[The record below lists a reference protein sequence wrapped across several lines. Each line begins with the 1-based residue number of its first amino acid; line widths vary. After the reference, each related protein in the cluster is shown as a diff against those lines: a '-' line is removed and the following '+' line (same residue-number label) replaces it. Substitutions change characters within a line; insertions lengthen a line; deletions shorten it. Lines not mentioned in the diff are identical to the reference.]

1 MTGGGESDQDL
12 EALEFLTQ
20 VTRETLSSVKLE
32 TILRRVARLLQ
43 HRFGYDYSAVAL
55 VEGDRVVFHA
65 GSGGETGEPGEA
77 GSGEYVW
84 RIPVGRGIVGTA
96 VAMGK
101 PRLVNRV
108 DEDPDYIRANF
119 LAETRSELAV
129 PLIHRDKVL
138 GVLDVQSHQPDA
150 FGDRDVRLLQIVGA
164 MVSPAVHIASLYE
177 RERRRTQHL
186 HLVSEISRLVMSSLE
201 RQTVINVACDAI
213 MKALDVSFVG
223 IALLDRKRGLV
234 VHAGH
239 ATRVTMLP
247 DVELTLDL
255 GRGLVGRVAATG
267 QALRIG
273 EVSYYPGFLHVVP
286 GMRSAVCVPLQVREG
301 TMGVVEAE
309 HSEPDYFTA
318 EDEQLLTSLATY
330 LAQAME
336 NAQLF
341 EDQRRRWQQLLLINE
356 MTRVATETFDLDR
369 VTSLVAKEIH
379 DRFGFFAVAVLL
391 CEDQQLV
398 ARALACDSPLDM
410 GIGHSE
416 PLGGGLAGRVARTG
430 EVFQAGNRNG
440 FDVIH
445 AMREDI
451 QSILCVPL
459 RAPKQVIGVIQ
470 VQSPVEDAFDMDD
483 RMVLETLA
491 KSVAGAIDNARSIRN
506 NEQFREDLNRMIV
519 HDLRNPVHGV
529 LLTLQAVEHA
539 ASEGEVDAEVLED
552 VTLGI
557 TRTEEIQA
565 MISSLLDVS
574 RFEAGKARLKLSPAA
589 FNDHVLAVARRLTP
603 LARSR
608 HIELKLELAS
618 DLPVVWL
625 DHDLIARTLDN
636 LVGNAV
642 KFTPEQGQIQ
652 VSTRQLSADSPD
664 CPTPAPCVLV
674 SVRDT
679 GEGIPEE
686 FHHKIFEKFGQVE
699 TRKAGLQMSTGLGLA
714 HSRHVVEAHGGA
726 IWVDSEPG
734 HGACFHFTLP
744 AGKPTA

>member
-1 MTGGGESDQDL
+1 M
-12 EALEFLTQ
+12 
-20 VTRETLSSVKLE
+20 
-32 TILRRVARLLQ
+32 
-43 HRFGYDYSAVAL
+43 
-55 VEGDRVVFHA
+55 
-65 GSGGETGEPGEA
+65 
-77 GSGEYVW
+77 
-84 RIPVGRGIVGTA
+84 
-96 VAMGK
+96 
-101 PRLVNRV
+101 
-108 DEDPDYIRANF
+108 
-119 LAETRSELAV
+119 
-129 PLIHRDKVL
+129 
-138 GVLDVQSHQPDA
+138 
-150 FGDRDVRLLQIVGA
+150 
-164 MVSPAVHIASLYE
+164 
-177 RERRRTQHL
+177 
-186 HLVSEISRLVMSSLE
+186 
-201 RQTVINVACDAI
+201 
-213 MKALDVSFVG
+213 
-223 IALLDRKRGLV
+223 
-234 VHAGH
+234 
-239 ATRVTMLP
+239 
-247 DVELTLDL
+247 
-255 GRGLVGRVAATG
+255 
-267 QALRIG
+267 
-273 EVSYYPGFLHVVP
+273 
-286 GMRSAVCVPLQVREG
+286 
-301 TMGVVEAE
+301 
-309 HSEPDYFTA
+309 
-318 EDEQLLTSLATY
+318 
-330 LAQAME
+330 
-336 NAQLF
+336 
-341 EDQRRRWQQLLLINE
+341 
-356 MTRVATETFDLDR
+356 
-369 VTSLVAKEIH
+369 
-379 DRFGFFAVAVLL
+379 
-391 CEDQQLV
+391 
-398 ARALACDSPLDM
+398 
-410 GIGHSE
+410 
-416 PLGGGLAGRVARTG
+416 ARTG